1 MEASHSNFSYDPTH
15 KLVVDPPR
23 TGSSTQTVYQSAD
36 DMQNSSA
43 TESPKMP
50 VETAKSEK

>member
-1 MEASHSNFSYDPTH
+1 MEASHSNFPYDQTH
-15 KLVVDPPR
+15 KPVVDPPR
-23 TGSSTQTVYQSAD
+23 TGSSTQIVHQSED
-36 DMQNSSA
+36 DMHNSSA